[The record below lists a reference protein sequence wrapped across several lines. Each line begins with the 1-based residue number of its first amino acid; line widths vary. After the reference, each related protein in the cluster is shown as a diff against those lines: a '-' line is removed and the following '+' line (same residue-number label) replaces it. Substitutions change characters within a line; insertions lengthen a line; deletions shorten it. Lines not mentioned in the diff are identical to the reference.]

1 MLFISKLW
9 MKLAQSRVT
18 FVKKEL
24 VLRRYTRS
32 LDVVLTFLISKVL
45 EEAESDTKIKTKYK
59 TFIRK

>member
-1 MLFISKLW
+1 